1 MIVRTQGDKLEG
13 IGLSHRDESLIGVE
27 QEATES
33 TELNGEGAGFC
44 DTGKTED
51 LKTTEEP
58 GENAHDS
65 GLSGPVC

>member
-1 MIVRTQGDKLEG
+1 MWLKELEATVVREKTGN
-13 IGLSHRDESLIGVE
+13 GVE

-33 TELNGEGAGFC
+33 TELNGEGAGAR

-58 GENAHDS
+58 GEIAHDS